1 MTKQKVDIL
10 ISKNQPIHVLAI
22 PWVYLYSYC
31 GDTVVNNIKHKHTLT
46 ALTDLAF
53 LAGP

>member
-1 MTKQKVDIL
+1 MY
-10 ISKNQPIHVLAI
+10 
-22 PWVYLYSYC
+22 YLYPVCIYSYC

-46 ALTDLAF
+46 ALTALTDLAF